1 MRVTARYFADGNI
14 QRGFTLVELLVV
26 IAIIAVLAA
35 VIAIIIN
42 PLEVTRRSRDAT
54 RLADLEGLQ
63 KAINVTLQDSGTG
76 SNILCAGSPPCGGV
90 SNVGSRVTTGTGW
103 VPINFTMQSNV
114 NIPTLPID
122 PSNNDTYYYQYSSD
136 GTDYELNA
144 IMESED
150 HIPKMGEDGGDS
162 ATKYEVGTSLT
173 ILN

>member
-1 MRVTARYFADGNI
+1 MRISARYFVSGNK
-14 QRGFTLVELLVV
+14 QHGFTLIELLVV

-42 PLEVTRRSRDAT
+42 PLEITRRSRDAT
-54 RLADLEGLQ
+54 RLADMEGLQ

-76 SNILCAGSPPCGGV
+76 SNILCAGSPPCGGI
-90 SNVGSRVTTGTGW
+90 SNVGTRVSTGTGW
-103 VPINFTMQSNV
+103 VPINFTVQSNV

-122 PSNNDTYYYQYSSD
+122 PSNNDNYYYEYSSD

-144 IMESED
+144 IFESEE
-150 HIPKMGEDGGDS
+150 HIPKMEEDGGDS
-162 ATKYEVGTSLT
+162 VTKYEVGTSLT